1 MNSSLADGAEDGLG
15 SDLIHRL
22 LGKTSAMLA
31 YWDASLCCRFANR
44 AFEQWFG
51 VAPDALVGT
60 DLSSFLGSSF
70 QRDLPYIEAALRG
83 EPQDLAREV
92 ADPYGGPA
100 RHSLMRLVPDIV
112 TGVVRGFFVLVAD
125 ASHDIS
131 EAREAAETASA
142 RLRESEERFRLTL
155 DEAPIGMALVSP
167 EGRFFRVNRALCEIV
182 GYSQEEL
189 IGLTFQAITHPDDL
203 SADLALVEK
212 LARGEIPRY
221 QREKRYIRKDGTVVD
236 IMLNGSV
243 LRGSDGAPIHFIAQ
257 IEDITQRKRQE
268 KENAFLAEASSV
280 LASSLDF
287 EQTVTTISQLVVR
300 DFADWC
306 AIEIEEKEGDLT
318 RLKVVSADPSK
329 AQLATRFEQL
339 ALDRQR
345 PYLLRPVVET
355 RQPLLIPRV
364 TSQHIEAAAQGA
376 EHLRALR
383 SINPESVMA
392 LPLIMRGRL
401 MGVLAIVS
409 SSPARRYD
417 QRDLRLAEA
426 LANRASTAIEN
437 ALLYRA
443 SEEATQ
449 MRDEVLSVVAHDLR
463 NPLGALVLQVNA
475 LRRRRGQPERRS
487 TKPLEAIEHAARRMS
502 RLIRD
507 LLDVSRMQAGHF
519 PLEQARVSAAQVMAD
534 FIASQREL
542 AASGSLELS
551 LDQRPDLPEVWA
563 DRDRLLQV
571 FENLVS
577 NAMKFTPAGGHIT
590 LGAAPQ
596 PGEVLFWVADD
607 GAGISPQA
615 LPRLFDRFWQ
625 ARRNDRRGAGLGLPI
640 VKGIVET
647 HGGRIWVKSQIGR
660 GSTFYFTLPIATP
673 R

>member
-1 MNSSLADGAEDGLG
+1 
-15 SDLIHRL
+15 
-22 LGKTSAMLA
+22 
-31 YWDASLCCRFANR
+31 
-44 AFEQWFG
+44 
-51 VAPDALVGT
+51 
-60 DLSSFLGSSF
+60 
-70 QRDLPYIEAALRG
+70 
-83 EPQDLAREV
+83 
-92 ADPYGGPA
+92 
-100 RHSLMRLVPDIV
+100 
-112 TGVVRGFFVLVAD
+112 
-125 ASHDIS
+125 
-131 EAREAAETASA
+131 
-142 RLRESEERFRLTL
+142 
-155 DEAPIGMALVSP
+155 
-167 EGRFFRVNRALCEIV
+167 
-182 GYSQEEL
+182 
-189 IGLTFQAITHPDDL
+189 
-203 SADLALVEK
+203 
-212 LARGEIPRY
+212 
-221 QREKRYIRKDGTVVD
+221 
-236 IMLNGSV
+236 
-243 LRGSDGAPIHFIAQ
+243 
-257 IEDITQRKRQE
+257 
-268 KENAFLAEASSV
+268 
-280 LASSLDF
+280 
-287 EQTVTTISQLVVR
+287 
-300 DFADWC
+300 
-306 AIEIEEKEGDLT
+306 
-318 RLKVVSADPSK
+318 
-329 AQLATRFEQL
+329 
-339 ALDRQR
+339 
-345 PYLLRPVVET
+345 
-355 RQPLLIPRV
+355 
-364 TSQHIEAAAQGA
+364 
-376 EHLRALR
+376 
-383 SINPESVMA
+383 
-392 LPLIMRGRL
+392 
-401 MGVLAIVS
+401 
-409 SSPARRYD
+409 
-417 QRDLRLAEA
+417 
-426 LANRASTAIEN
+426 
-437 ALLYRA
+437 
-443 SEEATQ
+443 
-449 MRDEVLSVVAHDLR
+449 VLSVVAHDLR